1 MKVTLENLTKRC
13 LNKIF
18 FYNSNFS
25 FKYAK
30 DVEKSILM
38 HIYLLSH
45 YPFIGRIIPE
55 ISDKRFREIIYTKN
69 KHSGY
74 RIMYYISNLS
84 STIYI
89 LYIVNSKE
97 NFNQILK
104 QNNYF
109 QKYYDL

>member
-38 HIYLLSH
+38 HIYLLSR

-89 LYIVNSKE
+89 LYICK
-97 NFNQILK
+97 FK
-104 QNNYF
+104 RKF
-109 QKYYDL
+109 